1 MTGMTR
7 RAGLQLAFVAAM
19 TCGLLAN
26 RGSAPAGRAG
36 VFVTPV
42 ASTLVDQGLAAPSPE
57 GAAAAAFEPVPKPG
71 VRFVE
76 NVAQATTAPW
86 IDSNAWRFQRGVRK
100 ASYSMLPAGSAAL
113 AAAEAFTFG
122 VEAILNPEP
131 ADVAELGRM
140 LQFLQSRDEAPL
152 PALANIGVVDDGSP
166 LMGEILNLL
175 TRRNL
180 LYRVVRAPEP
190 ALDLTVQLGT
200 ADFPPDAAANPSEF
214 AARVRAKLGDDRRLV
229 RLYGTSTV
237 IAHLTGQAG
246 AARLYL
252 LAYGGSNRR
261 QPGGNQQGLR
271 VRVLGRYRP
280 AGFAAY
286 GVGAGQTLTDVENPG
301 NTTEFSVPPFMTTA
315 IVDLEALK

>member
-1 MTGMTR
+1 MTGITR
-7 RAGLQLAFVAAM
+7 RSGLQLVFVAAL

-26 RGSAPAGRAG
+26 SGGAPDGRAG
-36 VFVTPV
+36 LFVTPV
-42 ASTLVDQGLAAPSPE
+42 ASALVDQGLAAPAPQ
-57 GAAAAAFEPVPKPG
+57 GADAAAFEPVPKPG
-71 VRFVE
+71 VRYVE

-86 IDSNAWRFQRGVRK
+86 IDSNAWRFQRGLRK
-100 ASYSMLPAGSAAL
+100 ASYSTLPAGSAPL

-131 ADVAELGRM
+131 ADVPDLGRM
-140 LQFLQSRDEAPL
+140 LQFLDANDKPRL
-152 PALANIGVVDDGSP
+152 PVMANLGVVDDGSP

-180 LYRVVRAPEP
+180 LYRVVGARDP

-200 ADFPPDAAANPSEF
+200 ADFPRDAAANPSEF
-214 AARVRAKLGDDRRLV
+214 AARVRARLGDDRRLV

-237 IAHLTGQAG
+237 IAHLTGEAG

-261 QPGGNQQGLR
+261 QPAGSQQGLR

-286 GVGAGQTLTDVENPG
+286 GLGADRTLTDVENPG
-301 NTTEFSVPPFMTTA
+301 SATEFSVPPFMTTA
-315 IVDLEALK
+315 IVELEALK